1 MDTANLLGEQ
11 VAIVTGAARGL
22 GFGIAT
28 MLAEHGAR
36 VALNDVNA
44 EALNVAV
51 QGLQDRGLVVAGFAG
66 NVSDARAVDTLVT
79 QVTEQWGPTDI
90 LVNNAGINRDGL
102 LIKMAEDDWRKVLDV
117 DLTGPFLLM
126 RRILP
131 TMVERKTGR
140 IINMSSASW
149 LGNFGQANYAA
160 AKAGLVGLTKTASR
174 ETARYGIT
182 VNAICPGFIET
193 EMTRSVPEKVWDKM
207 VAKIPAGRVGQP
219 QDVARVVVFLASD
232 YAAYVTGEV
241 INVGGGMVL

>member
-1 MDTANLLGEQ
+1 MDTANLLGEK

-66 NVSDARAVDTLVT
+66 NVSDATAVDTLVT

>member
-1 MDTANLLGEQ
+1 MDTANLLREQ

-44 EALNVAV
+44 EALSVAV

-66 NVSDARAVDTLVT
+66 NVSDATAVDTLVT

>member
-1 MDTANLLGEQ
+1 MDTANLLAHQ
-11 VAIVTGAARGL
+11 VALVTGAARGL
-22 GFGIAT
+22 GLGIAT
-28 MLAEHGAR
+28 MLAEHGAK

-44 EALNVAV
+44 EALDDAV
-51 QGLQDRGLVVAGFAG
+51 KRLQDRGLEVCGFPG
-66 NVSDARAVDTLVT
+66 NVSDGHVVDALVT
-79 QVTEQWGPTDI
+79 QVETRWGSTDI

-102 LIKMAEDDWRKVLDV
+102 LIKMSEEDWQTVLDV

-131 TMVERKTGR
+131 TMVERKRGR
-140 IINMSSASW
+140 VINMSSASW

-193 EMTRSVPEKVWDKM
+193 EMTRSIPDKVWDKM
-207 VAKIPAGRVGQP
+207 VAKIPAARVGQP
-219 QDVARVVVFLASD
+219 ADVARVVVFLASA
-232 YAAYVTGEV
+232 YAEYVTGEI